1 MQLLKTVEGLHCY
14 LVRLRAAP
22 AAQTVGLVPTMGAL
36 HQGHASLIQRA
47 RQDNDQV
54 VVSIFVNPLQFG
66 PGEDL
71 DQYPRTLSEDLR
83 QCHDL
88 GVDAVFAPTAAVLYG
103 DSLEAGVTQVVPPPA
118 MTACLCGRFRPGH
131 FTGVATVVTKL
142 LNLVQPDRAY
152 FGQKDAQQ
160 LAILQQLVRDLNI
173 ASQIVPCP
181 TVREADGLAVSSRN
195 RYLSPQERQQATVL
209 YQGLQAAAQRF
220 QQGECQGQVL
230 IDTVQAVLAT
240 VPAVRPQYVELVH
253 PQTLTPLWQIDTV
266 GLLAVAAHVGQT
278 RLIDNWW
285 LRSRR
290 PIIAIDGPAG
300 AGKSTVARRVAQT
313 LDLLYLDSGA
323 MYRAITWLVL
333 QRGIDPQD
341 EVAVA
346 EVIPD
351 CEIRL
356 AAGEPGTPFPS
367 RIWINDQEVTRAIRS
382 PAVTQHVSTVA
393 AQPMVRQRLLQ
404 QQQVHGVHG
413 GIVMEGRDIGTQVF
427 PQAELKIFLTA
438 SVQERARRRQRDLAA
453 QQHPP
458 VSLEDLAQAID
469 ERDRK
474 DSTRRVAPLQQADDA
489 IELCTDGLTID
500 DVVAKIVHLYHQSL
514 NAAATTAD

>member
-47 RQDNDQV
+47 RQENDQV
-54 VVSIFVNPLQFG
+54 IVSIFVNPLQFG

-71 DQYPRTLSEDLR
+71 EQYPRSLSQDLR

-88 GVDAVFAPTAAVLYG
+88 DVDVVFAPTPAVLYG
-103 DSLEAGVTQVVPPPA
+103 TSLDTGVTQVMPPPA
-118 MTACLCGRFRPGH
+118 MTERLCGRFRPDH
-131 FTGVATVVTKL
+131 FTGVATVVIKL

-160 LAILQQLVRDLNI
+160 LAMLQRLVEDLNLS
-173 ASQIVPCP
+173 SQIVPCP
-181 TVREADGLAVSSRN
+181 TIREADGLAVSSRN

-209 YQGLQAAAQRF
+209 YRALRAAAQRF
-220 QQGECQGQVL
+220 QQGERRGQVL

-253 PQTLTPLWQIDTV
+253 PQTLAPLCQVDTA
-266 GLLAVAAHVGQT
+266 GLLAVAAYVGQT

-300 AGKSTVARRVAQT
+300 AGKSTVARRVAQA

-346 EVIPD
+346 EIIPD
-351 CEIRL
+351 CYIHL
-356 AAGEPGTPFPS
+356 TAGDPDTPFPS
-367 RIWINDQEVTRAIRS
+367 RIWINDQEVTQAIRS
-382 PAVTQHVSTVA
+382 QVVTQHVSTIA
-393 AQPMVRQRLLQ
+393 AQPVVRQTLLKQ
-404 QQQVHGVHG
+404 QQAHGIRG

-453 QQHPP
+453 QQQPP
-458 VSLEDLAQAID
+458 VNLEDLAQAID

-500 DVVAKIVHLYHQSL
+500 DVVEKIVHLYHQSL
-514 NAAATTAD
+514 NAAATAD